1 MEYVAALMVFSVGM
15 VLAARHYPGGYDWP
29 YTVISALASQKHN
42 PAGSVWFAGAL
53 SLSMVLLWPYV
64 SVLTQ
69 GLSRTLPASAKFTIF
84 SLRIGVIFAAVVGVE
99 RLLFRD
105 ISSWLYKSHELLA
118 LVAILALYIGILG
131 LLIQVMHRR
140 KIYIVPVVFVATP
153 LMAIF
158 ITQLWLYI
166 QQSDLGWT
174 GTGWRE
180 KGVPLWL
187 SFAFWQWLE
196 IAFLWIGL
204 GLLSF
209 HVLAKGKH

>member
-1 MEYVAALMVFSVGM
+1 M

-42 PAGSVWFAGAL
+42 PAGSIWFAGAL
-53 SLSMVLLWPYV
+53 SMSMVLLWPYV
-64 SVLTQ
+64 SIITQ
-69 GLSRTLPASAKFTIF
+69 ALRRALPSATMYTIG
-84 SLRIGVIFAAVVGVE
+84 SLRVGIIFAAVVGVE

-118 LVAILALYIGILG
+118 LVAIFALYFGILG

-140 KIYIVPVVFVATP
+140 KIYLLPAIFVATP
-153 LMAIF
+153 LLAIF
-158 ITQLWLYI
+158 ITQIWLYA

-180 KGVPLWL
+180 KGIPLWL

-196 IAFLWIGL
+196 IAFLWLGL
-204 GLLSF
+204 GLLF
-209 HVLAKGKH
+209 FRVLVNESRRQRD

>member
-1 MEYVAALMVFSVGM
+1 MVFSVGM

-42 PAGSVWFAGAL
+42 PAGNAWFAGAL
-53 SLSMVLLWPYV
+53 CLSMVLLWLYV
-64 SVLTQ
+64 SLISP
-69 GLSRTLPASAKFTIF
+69 GLRRSLPSAAKYTIA
-84 SLRIGVIFAAVVGVE
+84 SLRAGIIFAAVVGVE

-118 LVAILALYIGILG
+118 LVAILTLYCGILG
-131 LLIQVMHRR
+131 LLIQAMQRQ
-140 KIYIVPVVFVATP
+140 KIYLWPVVLVATP
-153 LMAIF
+153 LLVIF
-158 ITQLWLYI
+158 ITQFWLYI

-180 KGVPLWL
+180 KGIPFWL

-196 IAFLWIGL
+196 IVFLWIGL
-204 GLLSF
+204 GLLYFRHS
-209 HVLAKGKH
+209 VNEKEDRGIKY